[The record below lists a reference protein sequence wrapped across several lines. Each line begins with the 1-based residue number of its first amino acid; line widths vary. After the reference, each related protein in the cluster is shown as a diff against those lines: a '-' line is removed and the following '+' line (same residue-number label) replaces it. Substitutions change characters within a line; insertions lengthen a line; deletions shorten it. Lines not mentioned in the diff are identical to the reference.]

1 MDPYNILNVSR
12 EASDAEIKKAFRKL
26 AAKYH
31 PDKGGDEEKFKQ
43 INEAYSTIGTAQ
55 KRQEHKASQHFGGHS
70 NSNHNDPFRDFG
82 FGDIFSNLFGGRSQP
97 QPRQQPK
104 EQTDEEVIFNLK
116 ISLAHV
122 KKGATQEIAF
132 SRNKKCFTCHG
143 TGGENKRT
151 CNTCSGQ
158 GVQIRRQG
166 PMIQQTTCQTCRAM
180 GFTFDNVCNTCA
192 GMGLIK
198 VKESISVTIKN
209 E

>member
-1 MDPYNILNVSR
+1 MDPYDILNVSG

-26 AAKYH
+26 AAKHH

-55 KRQEHKASQHFGGHS
+55 KRQEHEASQHFGGGGH
-70 NSNHNDPFRDFG
+70 HNDPFKDFG
-82 FGDIFSNLFGGRSQP
+82 FGDIFGNLFGGRP

-104 EQTDEEVIFNLK
+104 EQTDEDVMFNLK

-122 KKGATQEIAF
+122 KKGATQEITF
-132 SRNKKCFTCHG
+132 NRNKKCFTCHG
-143 TGGENKRT
+143 TGGENKKT
-151 CNTCSGQ
+151 CNACNGQ

-166 PMIQQTTCQTCRAM
+166 PMIQQTTCQACRAM
-180 GFTFDNVCNTCA
+180 GFTFDNMCNTCA

-198 VKESISVTIKN
+198 VKESIAVTIKS